1 MTRKRALEA
10 ALLASPAAI
19 LIVALLL
26 AKRGVYAW
34 EEGLLRPIN
43 DLPDAIYP
51 WVWVLNQYGTIVT
64 IPIATIVALAFRRWR
79 LAGALAVSGVAVYFL
94 AKVVKAYVERGRPG
108 ALLAA
113 VNERETF
120 AHGSLGFPSGHAAV
134 SAAITIVV
142 LAFLGMPWRIAA
154 IALAVAVP
162 LCRMYVGAHLPLD
175 LIGGAAMGVAIAS
188 VMVAILG
195 RQPRHPQGQRAPPQT
210 R

>member
-1 MTRKRALEA
+1 
-10 ALLASPAAI
+10 
-19 LIVALLL
+19 
-26 AKRGVYAW
+26 
-34 EEGLLRPIN
+34 
-43 DLPDAIYP
+43 
-51 WVWVLNQYGTIVT
+51 
-64 IPIATIVALAFRRWR
+64 
-79 LAGALAVSGVAVYFL
+79 VSGVAVYFL
-94 AKVVKAYVERGRPG
+94 ARVVKGYVQRGRPG

-113 VNERETF
+113 VNEREMF

-154 IALAVAVP
+154 AALAVAVP

-188 VMVAILG
+188 VMVVILG